1 MSFRLFRYAP
11 LSVLLLSFSRAGMAE
26 DYFDPAALELSS
38 TEQKTADLHY
48 FSEKGG
54 QMPGTWLVTLEI
66 NGREERHQ
74 EITFVNEKGSLQP
87 VFSAWG
93 ECQGHSCIL
102 PVAGG
107 RIVHAP
113 RGFHSGSANLL

>member
-1 MSFRLFRYAP
+1 MLFRLFRYAP
-11 LSVLLLSFSRAGMAE
+11 LSVLLLSFSRAGIAE

-87 VFSAWG
+87 VFSVSLLETLGVNVRAIPAFSRLQEG
-93 ECQGHSCIL
+93 ET
-102 PVAGG
+102 
-107 RIVHAP
+107 
-113 RGFHSGSANLL
+113 GFVE